1 LEDSILD
8 FNEVLGQ
15 QTEESVAYAVCY
27 LESETGQEGLRLR
40 VGSDDEAKVYLNGQ
54 EKYRCPHARRL
65 IAGQDLVEDLA
76 LKAGLNVLVFKV
88 VNEDLHWA
96 GSIRLTDR
104 EGNPVKGLKVALK
117 P

>member
-1 LEDSILD
+1 LNDSILD

-15 QTEESVAYAVCY
+15 QTEESVAYAGCY
-27 LESETGQEGLRLR
+27 IESEIEQQGLRLC

-54 EKYRCPHARRL
+54 EKYKCCDRRPL
-65 IAGQDLVEDLA
+65 IAGQDKVEDVA
-76 LKAGLNVLVFKV
+76 LRAGLNVLVFKV
-88 VNEDLHWA
+88 INEDLNWG

-104 EGNPVKGLKVALK
+104 EGNPVKGIKVTLT

>member
-1 LEDSILD
+1 
-8 FNEVLGQ
+8 
-15 QTEESVAYAVCY
+15 
-27 LESETGQEGLRLR
+27 
-40 VGSDDEAKVYLNGQ
+40 
-54 EKYRCPHARRL
+54 
-65 IAGQDLVEDLA
+65 
-76 LKAGLNVLVFKV
+76 VFKV